1 MSVLAISTAA
11 WGYLGV
17 LTTQTVILFSLLINS
32 HRTRRNS
39 EQINRAVNH
48 VAPGSPTLVQRV
60 GNLEVQSGWQGDCIV
75 SIARHV
81 GAPLP
86 PKPDSGTTTQ

>member
-1 MSVLAISTAA
+1 MHVVAMSEAG
-11 WGYLGV
+11 WGFLGV
-17 LTTQTVILFSLLINS
+17 LTTQTVILIGLLVNS

-60 GNLEVQSGWQGDCIV
+60 GNLEASSRWQGECIV
-75 SIARHV
+75 AIAHHV

-86 PKPDSGTTTQ
+86 PRPDSGVSD